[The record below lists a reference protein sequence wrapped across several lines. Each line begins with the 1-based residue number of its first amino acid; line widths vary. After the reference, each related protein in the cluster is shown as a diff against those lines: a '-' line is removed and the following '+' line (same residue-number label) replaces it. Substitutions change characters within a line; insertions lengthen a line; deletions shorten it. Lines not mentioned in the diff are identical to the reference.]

1 MGALPKN
8 KITRA
13 ERGKRRAGNT
23 PDLKKDP
30 NVTAVPLYKRGLV
43 NSILAATGLKAIS
56 KTADTKSKADHKDTS
71 KKHTKTAPSISP
83 AMTAAQETAKLHPA
97 AQTKP
102 TSGRKTQH
110 KG

>member
-30 NVTAVPLYKRGLV
+30 NVISVPLYKRGLV
-43 NSILAATGLKAIS
+43 NSILVATGLKNATDAQES
-56 KTADTKSKADHKDTS
+56 RQSGQKNVG
-71 KKHTKTAPSISP
+71 KKRVKTAPSISP
-83 AMTAAQETAKLHPA
+83 AMSATQETAKLHPA